1 MIHRL
6 NQWAIALSGIMMVL
20 VFVMIMIGV
29 VGRSVGF
36 YLPGTDAFAGY
47 AMAGAGFMAM
57 GPALA
62 RGEHLRVSVL
72 TDLLPIQYQSKLY
85 GFVVFVA
92 MFFSLIIAYFALNL
106 VIKSFQYNDIS
117 TQNDATPLWIVQL
130 PMFVGLAVLWCNF
143 AHLCILYWRNGGV
156 WQQAGETHH
165 E

>member
-1 MIHRL
+1 MHRL
-6 NQWAIALSGIMMVL
+6 NQCATTLSGVMMVL
-20 VFVMIMIGV
+20 VFAMIMIGV

-47 AMAGAGFMAM
+47 AMAGAGFLAM

-72 TDLLPIQYQSKLY
+72 TDLLPLQYQSKLY
-85 GFVVFVA
+85 GLVVVVA
-92 MFFSLIIAYFALNL
+92 MVFSAIIAYFAFQL
-106 VIKSFQYNDIS
+106 VLKSFQYNDIS
-117 TQNDATPLWIVQL
+117 TQNDATPLWIVQV
-130 PMFVGLAVLWCNF
+130 PMFLGLAVLWGNF
-143 AHLCILYWRNGGV
+143 AHLCLEYWRRGGV